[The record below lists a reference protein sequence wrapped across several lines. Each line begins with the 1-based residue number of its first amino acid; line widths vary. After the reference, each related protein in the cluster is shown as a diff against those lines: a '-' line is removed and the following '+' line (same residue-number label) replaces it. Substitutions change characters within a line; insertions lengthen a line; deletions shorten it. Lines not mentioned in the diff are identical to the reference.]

1 LHLEARL
8 KMDSHESSEVRR
20 LLSIL
25 CDGEISEAE
34 QARLIDLLGSSADN
48 RRHYLEYLD
57 LHARLLAHRSEP
69 SLSSFAD
76 EQSSSPIPAA
86 QPLESLSFSSI
97 DHQPGTRTTGLE
109 RDRNL
114 QIWRYALVACVTLA
128 SSLFFQFF
136 LTRGPWHSR
145 LAPGSEEHETLPA
158 VYVATLT
165 HAADCVWENPG
176 AAWRPGS
183 RLMPSEL
190 RLASGIA
197 RIHFDSGADLVV
209 QGPAVLRIRSHTAA
223 TVLFGRLVFKADETA
238 YPFDLQTPSSN
249 LLDIGTEYAIAVG
262 PEGEEIHVF
271 DGEVERT
278 PKSGTLSPQG
288 AEHLGAG
295 EARRYEASTMSQGK
309 PTALDPTKFV
319 REFPAPKPPLADPAA
334 GLTAYE
340 GFDYADPK
348 MLDQGQANG
357 GLGWSSAWRVGF
369 ARPAPDVDK
378 NLLPLNVR
386 ESLIFPGSSAR
397 SIGGSFEFTGFT
409 KYFRRMVSPI
419 RLDRD
424 GVYYISYLFRREGP
438 QTDPQNAV
446 VVLLRTSDE
455 LEGELTR
462 NQPDF
467 SRRMNLG
474 VEKYNDLF
482 TSLQKVGARTPLPL
496 TFGETYLLVVKI
508 VASAANPDQI
518 FMRVYAPGEP
528 LEREEPSSW
537 SVVGPSF
544 QSDLV
549 FDWLEVHIN
558 SKKRQTIDEIRVGTS
573 WSSVAAPWMKAAASK
588 PLE

>member
-1 LHLEARL
+1 
-8 KMDSHESSEVRR
+8 MNSHESSELRH
-20 LLSIL
+20 LLSVL

-34 QARLIDLLGSSADN
+34 QARLIDLLGSSSDH
-48 RRHYLEYLD
+48 RRQYLEYLD
-57 LHARLLAHRSEP
+57 LHARLLAHQSGPGLNSFAKAQSSPPIPETQTLEFA
-69 SLSSFAD
+69 SLSSID
-76 EQSSSPIPAA
+76 N
-86 QPLESLSFSSI
+86 QP
-97 DHQPGTRTTGLE
+97 DTRSMGLT
-109 RDRNL
+109 RDRSR
-114 QIWRYALVACVTLA
+114 QVWRYAFVACVTLA
-128 SSLFFQFF
+128 ASLCFQFF
-136 LTRGPWHSR
+136 LT
-145 LAPGSEEHETLPA
+145 PGSWHGPHGRLDPGLAEHETLPP

-165 HAADCVWENPG
+165 HVADCVWDNPG
-176 AAWRPGS
+176 ATWRPGS

-190 RLASGIA
+190 QLARGIA
-197 RIHFDSGADLVV
+197 RIHFDGGPDLVV
-209 QGPAVLRIRSHTAA
+209 QGPAVLRIRSSTAA
-223 TVLFGRLVFKADETA
+223 TVLFGRVVFKADETA
-238 YPFDLQTPSSN
+238 FPFDLQTPSSN
-249 LLDIGTEYAIAVG
+249 LLDIGTEYAVAVG
-262 PEGEEIHVF
+262 PDGEEIHVF

-278 PKSGTLSPQG
+278 PKAGTLPPQG

-309 PTALDPTKFV
+309 PTALDPMKFV
-319 REFPAPKPPLADPAA
+319 REFPAPKPSLVDPAA

-357 GLGWSSAWRVGF
+357 GLGWSSAWRMGF
-369 ARPAPDVDK
+369 ARPATDVDK

-424 GVYYISYLFRREGP
+424 GVYYLSYLFRRQGP
-438 QTDPQNAV
+438 QADPQNAV
-446 VVLLRTSDE
+446 VVLLRTTDE

-474 VEKYNDLF
+474 VERYNDLF

-496 TFGETYLLVVKI
+496 TFGETYLLIVKI
-508 VASAANPDQI
+508 VASAANPDQV

-528 LEREEPSSW
+528 LEREEPGSW

-573 WSSVAAPWMKAAASK
+573 WSSVAAPWMKAEASK
-588 PLE
+588 PPE